1 MELRNKKS
9 PRVTIQEVA
18 REAGV
23 DRSTVSRVFNQ
34 PQLLRENTVL
44 TVKSVAKRLGY
55 SPNST
60 ARALRT
66 GRNENI
72 ALIVPDLT
80 NPFMPPIALAV
91 QKEAAKL
98 GYCVFI
104 GNADEDP
111 SHEEDLLLRFSDQVS
126 GAVLASPRSDQSTI
140 ESLASIIPLV
150 LINRDI
156 FGIPR
161 VLIDSGQGMAEA
173 VNHLANLGHKHIVYV
188 SGPVQSWSNEQR
200 QMSVEEAAK
209 ALDIKLNVLS
219 AGAASFSSGVNAVDE
234 LLALDVSA
242 CIAFDDVLAQGVCHG
257 LEERNVTV
265 PRDFSV
271 IGCDDIMG
279 SPLLTT
285 VSSPSK
291 TAGQKSVEMLASSLL
306 SNLPSNTRLVLD
318 THLLLRNTAGPIK
331 IW

>member
-1 MELRNKKS
+1 
-9 PRVTIQEVA
+9 
-18 REAGV
+18 
-23 DRSTVSRVFNQ
+23 
-34 PQLLRENTVL
+34 
-44 TVKSVAKRLGY
+44 
-55 SPNST
+55 
-60 ARALRT
+60 
-66 GRNENI
+66 
-72 ALIVPDLT
+72 
-80 NPFMPPIALAV
+80 
-91 QKEAAKL
+91 
-98 GYCVFI
+98 
-104 GNADEDP
+104 
-111 SHEEDLLLRFSDQVS
+111 
-126 GAVLASPRSDQSTI
+126 
-140 ESLASIIPLV
+140 
-150 LINRDI
+150 
-156 FGIPR
+156 
-161 VLIDSGQGMAEA
+161 
-173 VNHLANLGHKHIVYV
+173 
-188 SGPVQSWSNEQR
+188 
-200 QMSVEEAAK
+200 MSVEEAAK

-306 SNLPSNTRLVLD
+306 SNLSLDTRLVLD